1 MRLRNVA
8 TALLFLLRTYLSQV
22 QSATIPTPLSS
33 LFQPISNS
41 SQTNLTS
48 NINGRDP
55 RFQIKPVYHSIDLS
69 KTSIFMNAIDLLATL
84 AVKDY
89 YGQIPYTKTSIP
101 GYADV
106 MIEIRPG
113 EPAQKV
119 QTRFAVWCVY
129 DAIYSMQIDE
139 MFKNSVFGCIWTGQV
154 VAWVWF
160 EDPRISGNQT
170 PVQNFTVPSSL
181 LGALQDLNGTSPI
194 LLTETPE
201 ESKSNIDANPS
212 NADFELIMSF
222 SSPGRPLSQEE
233 VFFTVLATLQD
244 ASQYDDR
251 DIVQPFEIGVRAY
264 PCRIEMEKADASGL
278 TAPPSFEW
286 KWVVQAARQIPV
298 WMFEHR
304 FWESFF
310 TLEVN
315 GFVVGQGSIKQ
326 IY

>member
-1 MRLRNVA
+1 MRLRNLA
-8 TALLFLLRTYLSQV
+8 TASLFLLGTYLSQV

-33 LFQPISNS
+33 LFQPISSS
-41 SQTNLTS
+41 SQTNITS

-69 KTSIFMNAIDLLATL
+69 KTSIFMNTIDLLATL

-89 YGQIPYTKTSIP
+89 YGQIPYTTTSIP

-106 MIEIRPG
+106 KIEIRPR
-113 EPAQKV
+113 EPAQTV

-139 MFKNSVFGCIWTGQV
+139 MFKNSVFGCIWKGNLI
-154 VAWVWF
+154 AWVWF
-160 EDPRISGNQT
+160 EDSRIGTNQT
-170 PVQNFTVPSSL
+170 LVQSFTGPASGTL
-181 LGALQDLNGTSPI
+181 LDLNGTSPV
-194 LLTETPE
+194 LPTEKPE
-201 ESKSNIDANPS
+201 ENKTNVDVNPS
-212 NADFELIMSF
+212 IADFELIMSF
-222 SSPGRPLSQEE
+222 FSAGRPLSQEE

-244 ASQYDDR
+244 AAQYDDR

-278 TAPPSFEW
+278 TAPPTFEW

-310 TLEVN
+310 TIEVN